1 MQLRTEEICFAQGR
15 TARLVRLAAH
25 AAARDVSAA
34 LGLKPHKL
42 LLLLLGG
49 ADKIEPERRPYIK
62 EFVQEVI
69 RAALE
74 SEAVIIDGGT
84 ESGIMAM
91 AGQAA
96 TEIAKGQVALIGV
109 APEAK
114 VTWPNRTDVPHG
126 TDVARLDPN
135 HSHFVIT
142 PGSEWGAELDTIFA
156 LAAALHESAPLT
168 AILINGGEGAK
179 LELLECKR
187 RNWPV
192 VVGQGTG
199 RLADEVAA
207 SSEMPLGFEI
217 LKPGVPSAELRRVIR
232 HSSK

>member
-1 MQLRTEEICFAQGR
+1 MQLRTEEICFSQGR
-15 TARLVRLAAH
+15 TAPLVRLAAH
-25 AAARDVSAA
+25 ATGRDLTAA

-42 LLLLLGG
+42 VLLLLGG
-49 ADKIEPERRPYIK
+49 ADKIEPERRPYIRDLVR
-62 EFVQEVI
+62 EIVRIAF
-69 RAALE
+69 E

-91 AGQAA
+91 AGEAA
-96 TEIAKGQVALIGV
+96 RAIAHGEVALIGV
-109 APEAK
+109 APDAK
-114 VTWPNRTDVPHG
+114 VTWPNRKDPPHG
-126 TDVARLDPN
+126 TDLARLDPN

-142 PGSEWGAELDTIFA
+142 LGSEWGAELDTIFA